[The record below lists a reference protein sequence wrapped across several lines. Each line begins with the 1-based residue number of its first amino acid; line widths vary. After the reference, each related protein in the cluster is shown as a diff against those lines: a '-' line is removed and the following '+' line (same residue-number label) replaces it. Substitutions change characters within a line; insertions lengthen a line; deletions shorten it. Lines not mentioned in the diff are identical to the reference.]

1 MTILSLP
8 DYFPNGAWRA
18 GAVGLALLGAYTL
31 AQANE
36 GVTVYGPRSNQT
48 SCQLVTQPGRVKF
61 SLRYCDAD
69 ATRKAIEHNAS
80 ALLKIVRANGE
91 SFACKFIE
99 FEHPMGADAVAS
111 MATWGIF
118 CDRP

>member
-36 GVTVYGPRSNQT
+36 GVTVYGPQSNQT

-61 SLRYCDAD
+61 MMNQNTFLCTS
-69 ATRKAIEHNAS
+69 
-80 ALLKIVRANGE
+80 E